1 MSVTGNLR
9 TLRGQSSTVGSRTV
23 GSILSNSSGSGA
35 GSFLRIYNW
44 YATRG
49 LRQEFYNDVVFR
61 MRR

>member
-61 MRR
+61 MKR